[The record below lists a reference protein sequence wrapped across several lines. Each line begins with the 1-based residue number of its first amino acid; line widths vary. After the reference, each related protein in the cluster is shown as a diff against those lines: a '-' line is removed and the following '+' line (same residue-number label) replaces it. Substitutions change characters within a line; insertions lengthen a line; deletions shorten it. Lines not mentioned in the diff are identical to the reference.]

1 MPFSVILNKHLS
13 KTALAPLSK
22 YMIDMKII
30 YVLVA
35 TTSNIFLTQY
45 FWSANYKQRKI
56 RKSIK
61 IVIISELRA
70 RQFTKI

>member
-1 MPFSVILNKHLS
+1 MPFSVILNKHLY

>member
-22 YMIDMKII
+22 YMIDKKII
-30 YVLVA
+30 YVHVA
-35 TTSNIFLTQY
+35 TKSNIFLTRY
-45 FWSANYKQRKI
+45 SWSANCKQRKI
-56 RKSIK
+56 PKSIK
-61 IVIISELRA
+61 IVIISELPA